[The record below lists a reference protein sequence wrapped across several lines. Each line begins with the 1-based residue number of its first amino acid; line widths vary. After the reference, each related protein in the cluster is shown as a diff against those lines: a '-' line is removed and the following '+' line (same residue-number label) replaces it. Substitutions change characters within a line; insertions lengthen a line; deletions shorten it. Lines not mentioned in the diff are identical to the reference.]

1 MDNPSVVKILSS
13 YNEIV
18 VNTELSFGAVL
29 FELLGLE
36 FIIFPPNEEN
46 PASVADVY
54 LRNNDGLDYPH
65 IMLYDDPVFE
75 DSLIPPGKYRWVCL
89 YEHESTVNSLWSYEE
104 KIRNSIDRLIE
115 LLSMGEKE
123 KEKEFQKEFLLYWN
137 SSASTKKH
145 TVFLTQ
151 EDKFACLDLFCG
163 ETEDRLVEIKDVLS
177 DIDAIKDGEH
187 EWKHNLG
194 KEVYYIPI
202 FDNRDIIPPH
212 KSYRWSSDTIKS
224 IICGEQVEHL
234 SRETYESLCSVCP
247 KMQNLI
253 LVFGM
258 YIQQC
263 WVCFAVGVK
272 CKAPNDK
279 NLFDT
284 LCDKIMDVEIL
295 RTKRE
300 DYLYLC
306 EQIGN
311 DIGLSKKRVLLIGAG
326 SLGSYVA
333 FELAKNGATNIKIYD
348 DDKIENENILR
359 WAYAGIGKGDHKS
372 AIIRCLLNHLHPEI
386 NVEAET
392 KRINEDLICA
402 EAPKFDLVIVTIGSS
417 DTQLKFN
424 RALKQSECPTP
435 VIYTWLEAGGKNSH
449 ILVVDYKSSGCF
461 ECLYTDERGN
471 LINNRAIKNSEE
483 ETNYRIIRNGCGG
496 TRAAYGTATLL
507 RTTAAL
513 LDVIQLLFKRE
524 LNTSTLIDVF
534 PYGTI
539 KSDTAFPMEA
549 CNCCGNR

>member
-163 ETEDRLVEIKDVLS
+163 EIEDRLVELKDVLS
-177 DIDAIKDGEH
+177 DIDAIKDGERN
-187 EWKHNLG
+187 WKHNLG

-202 FDNRDIIPPH
+202 IDNRDIIPPH
-212 KSYRWSSDTIKS
+212 KSYRWSADTIKS
-224 IICGEQVEHL
+224 IVCGDQVEHL
-234 SRETYESLCSVCP
+234 SRETYEGLCSVYP

-258 YIQQC
+258 YIQHS

-272 CKAPNDK
+272 CKAPNGK
-279 NLFDT
+279 SLFDT
-284 LCDKIMDVEIL
+284 LCEKIVDVEIL

-333 FELAKNGATNIKIYD
+333 FELVKNGATSIKVYD

-496 TRAAYGTATLL
+496 TRAAYGTAALL

-524 LNTSTLIDVF
+524 LNTSTLFDVS
-534 PYGTI
+534 PYGIT
-539 KSDTAFPMEA
+539 KSDTAFPVEA